1 MMLWFRQP
9 AEEDLV
15 RAITCADIDQLV
27 GEELG
32 VSEWLVV
39 DQDRVNRFADATDD
53 HQWIHVDQTRAGS
66 ELGGTIAHGF
76 LILSLIPALR
86 DQVYEVTDMVR
97 ELNYGLDQVRF
108 VRPVPVGRRIRLKLT
123 LNNAARRP
131 DGGVLLTLGCVL
143 ELEGDAK
150 PACVA
155 DFRVVAYG
163 PAA

>member
-1 MMLWFRQP
+1 MRS
-9 AEEDLV
+9 
-15 RAITCADIDQLV
+15 ITCADIERVV

-32 VSEWLVV
+32 LSEWLVI
-39 DQDRVNRFADATDD
+39 DQGRVNRFADATDD
-53 HQWIHVDQTRAGS
+53 HQWIHVDPARAGA

-97 ELNYGLDQVRF
+97 ELNYGLDRVRF
-108 VRPVPVGRRIRLKLT
+108 VRPVPVGRRIRLRLT

-143 ELEGDAK
+143 ELEGDPK

-155 DFRVVAYG
+155 DFRVVAYSL
-163 PAA
+163 AA